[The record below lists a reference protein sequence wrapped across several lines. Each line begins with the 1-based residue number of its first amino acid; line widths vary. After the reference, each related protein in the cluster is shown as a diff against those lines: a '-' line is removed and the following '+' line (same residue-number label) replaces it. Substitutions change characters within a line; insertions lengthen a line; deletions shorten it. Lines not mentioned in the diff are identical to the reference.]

1 LYEYDETNESY
12 HEKWNFKV
20 GGGGTSAWVLGM
32 GVSADGSTVAI
43 GTLVFITGGYDGEI
57 YLFNS
62 YSPEPLWVFEHC
74 GDQVGSVSLSDD
86 GSLIAAAGYGPLDHS
101 KPDFFLFRK
110 QSSSPIFSL
119 TTQGSFFAV
128 DLSSDGT
135 LCSVTGKAVHAREFG
150 SGGLLYNINSNP
162 GGGNIAGTITD
173 EDSGEPIANVKVG
186 IEGLDDYFDFTNDEG
201 FYEIKYVAT
210 GNQQVNATKV
220 GYYPGTVVDVP
231 VIEGEVTQLDIM
243 LQQTGNPPDLIFASH
258 GSGDYVGLEW
268 ATETSGVGF
277 NIYRKTIEEALFPE
291 EPIATLGDDIYTF
304 GDLDVLPLTTYYY
317 AVTQIIEV
325 GVESPYSNTEEGWIA
340 SGFVINDI
348 SVYYGSTPT
357 IDGTISAG
365 EWDDAF
371 EMDASDFLG
380 TYDNMPNPVG
390 SVMMYYKVNQD
401 MTELYVACINENDNV
416 LEDHDEVALYIDD
429 NGDGVYPATGDDSE
443 GNYWAVYYASGNL
456 LRYRPIY
463 NTGGVGTALELAN
476 PQVAVSDATGHIVYE
491 FMIPMGDDEVW
502 KITPNEQNESG
513 MFLFVLDDPSNFDGY
528 WPCQNQQIFNPAGY
542 GDITFGAEDEVP
554 PPPDNV
560 SITNVYYEGTVLAN
574 IEWSQPSINDF
585 DYFNVYVNSGS
596 GFQLLEPTFGTQL
609 FYSSIPVASA
619 QFYITTVDKAGQES
633 DPSETVTFDP
643 WVGID
648 EPVQQTALSVYPNP
662 TSGFATISFTINEAL
677 PTQVSVFDVQ
687 GKLVATLL
695 NAEIPSGN
703 YAISWDGRSVRGEQV
718 SDGIYFVKITNA
730 RMNVSKKL
738 MLMR

>member
-1 LYEYDETNESY
+1 
-12 HEKWNFKV
+12 
-20 GGGGTSAWVLGM
+20 
-32 GVSADGSTVAI
+32 
-43 GTLVFITGGYDGEI
+43 
-57 YLFNS
+57 
-62 YSPEPLWVFEHC
+62 
-74 GDQVGSVSLSDD
+74 
-86 GSLIAAAGYGPLDHS
+86 
-101 KPDFFLFRK
+101 
-110 QSSSPIFSL
+110 
-119 TTQGSFFAV
+119 
-128 DLSSDGT
+128 
-135 LCSVTGKAVHAREFG
+135 
-150 SGGLLYNINSNP
+150 
-162 GGGNIAGTITD
+162 
-173 EDSGEPIANVKVG
+173 
-186 IEGLDDYFDFTNDEG
+186 
-201 FYEIKYVAT
+201 
-210 GNQQVNATKV
+210 
-220 GYYPGTVVDVP
+220 
-231 VIEGEVTQLDIM
+231 
-243 LQQTGNPPDLIFASH
+243 
-258 GSGDYVGLEW
+258 
-268 ATETSGVGF
+268 
-277 NIYRKTIEEALFPE
+277 
-291 EPIATLGDDIYTF
+291 
-304 GDLDVLPLTTYYY
+304 
-317 AVTQIIEV
+317 
-325 GVESPYSNTEEGWIA
+325 
-340 SGFVINDI
+340 
-348 SVYYGSTPT
+348 
-357 IDGTISAG
+357 
-365 EWDDAF
+365 
-371 EMDASDFLG
+371 
-380 TYDNMPNPVG
+380 
-390 SVMMYYKVNQD
+390 
-401 MTELYVACINENDNV
+401 
-416 LEDHDEVALYIDD
+416 
-429 NGDGVYPATGDDSE
+429 
-443 GNYWAVYYASGNL
+443 
-456 LRYRPIY
+456 
-463 NTGGVGTALELAN
+463 
-476 PQVAVSDATGHIVYE
+476 
-491 FMIPMGDDEVW
+491 MIPMGDDEVW